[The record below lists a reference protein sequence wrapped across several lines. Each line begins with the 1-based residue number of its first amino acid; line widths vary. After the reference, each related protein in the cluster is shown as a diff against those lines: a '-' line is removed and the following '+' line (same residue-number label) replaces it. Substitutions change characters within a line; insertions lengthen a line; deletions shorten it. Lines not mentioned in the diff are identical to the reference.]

1 MIASHRR
8 HDLSDRVWQRLRS
21 DLPGKQARWGG
32 RLRTTVGSERG
43 VLDLAYWVAVAGFAA
58 GLRGLVATR
67 YAESAASF
75 LAICQIRALVLWTKL
90 F

>member
-1 MIASHRR
+1 MVVMTFRTGFGNAC
-8 HDLSDRVWQRLRS
+8 DLTCRGSRQ
-21 DLPGKQARWGG
+21 GG
-32 RLRTTVGSERG
+32 TAGSGQPSVSERG

-67 YAESAASF
+67 YAESTASF